1 VNEGLPD
8 GATPLDEDEAEGLI
22 PDHITTRGELNEW
35 EQQNILAAE
44 RWLLATNE
52 RNVLDEAFVRLLHR
66 KMFDE
71 TWKWAGEFR
80 RTNKSS
86 GVDWPS
92 IPTALRDLLEDARFW
107 LDHHT
112 YSPSEAAVRVH
123 HRLVK
128 VHCFAN
134 GNGRHARLYA
144 DFWLQIQRLPRLAWG
159 NELDKDGSTP
169 RDAYIGA
176 LRSADR
182 EEFEPL
188 LEFVGIRSQK

>member
-1 VNEGLPD
+1 MNEDLPD
-8 GATPLDEDEAEGLI
+8 GTTPLDEDEAEGLI
-22 PDHITTRGELNEW
+22 PVHITTQGELNEW

-44 RWLLATNE
+44 RWLLATSE
-52 RNVLDEAFVRLLHR
+52 RAVLDEAFVRLLHR

-80 RTNKSS
+80 RTNKNI

-92 IPTALRDLLEDARFW
+92 ISPALRDLLEDARFW
-107 LDHHT
+107 LDHRT
-112 YSPSEAAVRVH
+112 YPPSEAAVRVH

-144 DFWLQIQRLPRLAWG
+144 DFWLQIQGRPRLTWG
-159 NELDKDGSTP
+159 VELDTGGSMS
-169 RDAYIGA
+169 RDAYIAA

-182 EEFEPL
+182 EDYQPL
-188 LEFVGIRSQK
+188 LEFVGIRG